1 MEIRNL
7 EHTDFDM
14 LFHGFEKAFA
24 DYEIHFE
31 KEEVRSMLK
40 RRGYNPKLSFAAFV
54 NNEIVAFTL
63 NGTGTFNGIP
73 TAYDTGTGTVKEYRG
88 QSIAGKIFTHSI
100 PFLKEAGI
108 KQYLLEVL
116 QNNRKAITVYRRM
129 NFEVTREFDCFR
141 QTIKQIDIRRI
152 NTDCIIEQISTDS
165 IRQAQHCCDFSPS
178 WQNSIESIERGIS
191 DLMCFGA
198 FLNGM
203 MVGHCVFDVHT
214 GDLTQIAVQDE
225 YRRKGIA
232 SRLLKEAIVRMKT
245 DFIKVLNISSD
256 NRATPAF
263 FKNKNIP
270 LVSKQF
276 EMMLL
281 L

>member
-1 MEIRNL
+1 
-7 EHTDFDM
+7 
-14 LFHGFEKAFA
+14 
-24 DYEIHFE
+24 
-31 KEEVRSMLK
+31 
-40 RRGYNPKLSFAAFV
+40 
-54 NNEIVAFTL
+54 
-63 NGTGTFNGIP
+63 
-73 TAYDTGTGTVKEYRG
+73 
-88 QSIAGKIFTHSI
+88 
-100 PFLKEAGI
+100 
-108 KQYLLEVL
+108 
-116 QNNRKAITVYRRM
+116 M

-152 NTDCIIEQISTDS
+152 NTDCIIEQIGTDS

-198 FLNGM
+198 FLNGI

-232 SRLLKEAIVRMKT
+232 SRLLKEAIARMKT

-256 NRATPAF
+256 NRSTPAF